1 MRSQFCASKTLS
13 RTQKSPWI
21 EHPAG
26 LCFGA
31 ITRLQVRKRRRLGA
45 LAQENVVFGPTVLA
59 HGAFKKPGN
68 PLELPG
74 LQPVEKP
81 APAIKPEQV
90 FCLETKA
97 ETEKA
102 SKQQLHFSPILFV
115 FRHPAPDGG
124 HSISKWPAFSDSWQQ
139 I

>member
-1 MRSQFCASKTLS
+1 MRSKFCASKTLS

-26 LCFGA
+26 LCFGV
-31 ITRLQVRKRRRLGA
+31 ITRLQVRKQRRLGA

-74 LQPVEKP
+74 LFYFCAVSFCAVLAL
-81 APAIKPEQV
+81 APR
-90 FCLETKA
+90 F
-97 ETEKA
+97 
-102 SKQQLHFSPILFV
+102 FSLAMP
-115 FRHPAPDGG
+115 
-124 HSISKWPAFSDSWQQ
+124 
-139 I
+139 

>member
-1 MRSQFCASKTLS
+1 MHSQFCASKTLS

-31 ITRLQVRKRRRLGA
+31 ITRLQVRKQRRLGA

-68 PLELPG
+68 PNGLPG
-74 LQPVEKP
+74 FFRVTIHAKLPGRPLAVRGT
-81 APAIKPEQV
+81 AA
-90 FCLETKA
+90 T
-97 ETEKA
+97 A
-102 SKQQLHFSPILFV
+102 SH
-115 FRHPAPDGG
+115 R
-124 HSISKWPAFSDSWQQ
+124 
-139 I
+139 